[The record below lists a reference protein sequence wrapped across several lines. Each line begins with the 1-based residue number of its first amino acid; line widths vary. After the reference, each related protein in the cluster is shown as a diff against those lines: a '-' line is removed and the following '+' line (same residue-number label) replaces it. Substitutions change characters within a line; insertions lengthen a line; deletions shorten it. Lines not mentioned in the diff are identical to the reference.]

1 MANPWARYNLH
12 SAPALN
18 KYWSQWRSNI
28 RCWHM
33 NCLQLWCEPAK
44 HVGWVLCSPR
54 PTHPCPHH
62 TCQCHHHHRHLR
74 RMITIIIFL
83 PSYLSKPAPI
93 HSKKSASNRWSR
105 SCWGW
110 VALLPSSVNL
120 FHPCWFVFVF
130 VNIPQA
136 ATPRRSQGASRSR
149 LGGKRR
155 PARRQRWRGWYCR
168 SPGSWSW

>member
-93 HSKKSASNRWSR
+93 HSKESASNCWSS
-105 SCWGW
+105 SCRGL
-110 VALLPSSVNL
+110 VALLPSAVDLNNCSHHSP
-120 FHPCWFVFVF
+120 FHRVVFLDL
-130 VNIPQA
+130 PRA
-136 ATPRRSQGASRSR
+136 ATPRRSRGASRSR
-149 LGGKRR
+149 RGEKPRR
-155 PARRQRWRGWYCR
+155 ARRQRWTNW
-168 SPGSWSW
+168 